1 MMSKTSIPISFVS
14 QISRHTYFPQAL
26 SLHIPPSRLAKR
38 VQPPML
44 QGQSMPQKKVH
55 DKTDL
60 WERTQKPSPQI
71 ASSRNPDVKTAGPR
85 KASKIFSYTNRNRDF
100 QVVYFFVFP
109 TA

>member
-14 QISRHTYFPQAL
+14 QILRHAYFPQAL
-26 SLHIPPSRLAKR
+26 SLHIPPSRFAKP
-38 VQPPML
+38 VLPPML
-44 QGQSMPQKKVH
+44 QDQSMPQKKVH

-60 WERTQKPSPQI
+60 WERPKKPSPQI

-85 KASKIFSYTNRNRDF
+85 KASKIFSSINRNRNS
-100 QVVYFFVFP
+100 QLVHFFVFP